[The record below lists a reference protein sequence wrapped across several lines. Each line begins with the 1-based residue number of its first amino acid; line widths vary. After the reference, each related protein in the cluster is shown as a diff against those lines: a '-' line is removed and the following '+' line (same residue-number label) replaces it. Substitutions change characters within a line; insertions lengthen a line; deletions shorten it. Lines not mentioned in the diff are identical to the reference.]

1 MREKIIKYLQGI
13 QCEWFPVEW
22 DSYFVEWL
30 ATEIECY
37 DISGIKMRYFFEGK
51 DCNIQYVQNVDG
63 KNVTFTHFSHYGTLD
78 RCKTL
83 LRNAVRSVDELK
95 RKAADEKNNGYEIE
109 IDGGDVRI
117 YALFDK
123 VPRCRIIW
131 KNGEFK

>member
-1 MREKIIKYLQGI
+1 MKDKIIQYLHGV

-30 ATEIECY
+30 AAEIECY

-51 DCNIQYVQNVDG
+51 ECNIQYVQNVDG

-83 LRNAVRSVDELK
+83 LLNAVRS
-95 RKAADEKNNGYEIE
+95 AIE
-109 IDGGDVRI
+109 SKDPAGHPRDYKVYISVSGAIKIVSFPKGGAWETV
-117 YALFDK
+117 
-123 VPRCRIIW
+123 VW
-131 KNGEFK
+131 QNGEFK